1 MNNLQKYF
9 IFDILHDKK
18 EMQFNSLPSTF
29 EKRNEAEN
37 KEEKK
42 ESENDNWSSSNS
54 TANQFE
60 DIEIPDARE
69 EEDEDDEELNRRLYI
84 PPNLIY
90 LYQSMSPNDTK
101 DEFID
106 SMSDIFTIENLQNND
121 MN

>member
-1 MNNLQKYF
+1 MNNLQKNF

-18 EMQFNSLPSTF
+18 TMQFNSLPSTF
-29 EKRNEAEN
+29 EKRNEAQN

-42 ESENDNWSSSNS
+42 ESENDNWSSLNS

-90 LYQSMSPNDTK
+90 LYQSMSLNDTK

-106 SMSDIFTIENLQNND
+106 SMSDIFTIENIQNND

>member
-1 MNNLQKYF
+1 
-9 IFDILHDKK
+9 
-18 EMQFNSLPSTF
+18 MQFNSLPSTF

-42 ESENDNWSSSNS
+42 ESENDNWSSLNS

-69 EEDEDDEELNRRLYI
+69 DEDEDDEELNRKLYI

-90 LYQSMSPNDTK
+90 LYQSMSLNDTK

-106 SMSDIFTIENLQNND
+106 SMSDIFTIENIQDND

>member
-1 MNNLQKYF
+1 MKQKTKRKRKYQK
-9 IFDILHDKK
+9 IYKIK
-18 EMQFNSLPSTF
+18 ELL
-29 EKRNEAEN
+29 
-37 KEEKK
+37 KK
-42 ESENDNWSSSNS
+42 ESENDNWSSLNS

-90 LYQSMSPNDTK
+90 LYQSMSLNDTK

-106 SMSDIFTIENLQNND
+106 SMSDIFTIENIQNND